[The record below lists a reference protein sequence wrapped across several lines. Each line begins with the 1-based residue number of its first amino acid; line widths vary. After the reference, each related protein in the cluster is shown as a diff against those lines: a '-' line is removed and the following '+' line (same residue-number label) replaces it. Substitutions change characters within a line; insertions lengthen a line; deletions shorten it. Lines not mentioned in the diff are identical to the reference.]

1 MLTCNWVNFTEMPL
15 PDVQVCSIYLE
26 YNNYLLVCSIL
37 LHLHIILFEFHFQ
50 SSLLV
55 NYLFICFLQIYV
67 LYSLKKLCVVD
78 ASMHVQIMAIIF
90 W

>member
-1 MLTCNWVNFTEMPL
+1 MLTCNWVNFAEMPL

-37 LHLHIILFEFHFQ
+37 LHLHIFEFHFQ

-67 LYSLKKLCVVD
+67 LYSLKNFV
-78 ASMHVQIMAIIF
+78 
-90 W
+90 